1 MRHLINQ
8 ITGHSQEAES
18 WIKDSSLPNSTKESW
33 LKFIQKFPDLEY
45 YKLKDASA
53 PDEPVWLQTMSATL
67 RGFVPQGLLW
77 VQLDEFTQS
86 KSADRALNKIWY
98 HRMFTTEVSSEYE
111 RILLSEYELLI
122 LYSWLETLGSIL
134 AVKVN
139 DGADQRIY
147 EFSYNDIIAHN
158 DSEGQISPEATRV
171 AYNSYA
177 EMLDHIVAVKLETGE
192 VIRAYR

>member
-1 MRHLINQ
+1 MAKR
-8 ITGHSQEAES
+8 ITGNNHEAAT
-18 WIKDSSLPNSTKESW
+18 WVDRSSLPAAVKKS
-33 LKFIQKFPDLEY
+33 LRQFIQRFPTLEY
-45 YKLKDASA
+45 YKLENAA
-53 PDEPVWLQTMSATL
+53 MLPEPAWLRVMSETL
-67 RGFVPQGLLW
+67 RGFMPNGLLW
-77 VQLDEFTQS
+77 VQLDEFAQS
-86 KSADRALNKIWY
+86 KPSDLVLQEIWY

-111 RILLSEYELLI
+111 RILLGEHQLLI

-139 DGADQRIY
+139 DAADQRIY

-171 AYNSYA
+171 AFNSYA

-192 VIRAYR
+192 VIRAHR